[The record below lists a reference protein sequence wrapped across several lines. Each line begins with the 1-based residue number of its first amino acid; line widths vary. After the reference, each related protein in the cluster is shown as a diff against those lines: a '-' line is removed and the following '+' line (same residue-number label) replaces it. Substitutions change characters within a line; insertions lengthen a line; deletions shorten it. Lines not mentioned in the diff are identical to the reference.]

1 MNESEREVGRSKDQT
16 TNQVMIFSIDIK
28 EIKNDLKETLGK
40 KKTDIQETISKTVNE
55 VKSSLEQRM
64 KEEIEK
70 CINERCEK
78 MQKELNFLQ
87 LEDAKLKHKLK
98 KQEDKFIGHFVELT
112 K

>member
-1 MNESEREVGRSKDQT
+1 MNESEREVGRSKNQT
-16 TNQVMIFSIDIK
+16 SNQVMIFSIDIK
-28 EIKNDLKETLGK
+28 EIKNDLKETLG

-70 CINERCEK
+70 CIYERCEK

-87 LEDAKLKHKLK
+87 LEDAKLKDKLK